1 MEAFGA
7 EIIIVEQAEGAVDG
21 QGSGEDMALVEE
33 QAAEIVSRRG
43 AFRVD
48 QFRREGNILA
58 HERHTGP
65 ELWAQS
71 QGQIETIASLPGG
84 WDLAHAIRLGIKPF
98 AELGANSEALS
109 GSQVDSPCSCR
120 AIFES
125 APVVMLQSRQIDVFL
140 DTVGTCGSFTGVA
153 RSLRGLNPTVRTYA
167 VEPAGAAVLG
177 GGCVSN
183 PRHRIQGAGYART
196 DLDLFD
202 KTIAFLACDSGL
214 KYLSTDLFP

>member
-1 MEAFGA
+1 M
-7 EIIIVEQAEGAVDG
+7 
-21 QGSGEDMALVEE
+21 
-33 QAAEIVSRRG
+33 
-43 AFRVD
+43 
-48 QFRREGNILA
+48 
-58 HERHTGP
+58 
-65 ELWAQS
+65 
-71 QGQIETIASLPGG
+71 
-84 WDLAHAIRLGIKPF
+84 
-98 AELGANSEALS
+98 
-109 GSQVDSPCSCR
+109 
-120 AIFES
+120 
-125 APVVMLQSRQIDVFL
+125 
-140 DTVGTCGSFTGVA
+140 VGTCGSFTGVA